1 MIDYLSPDDL
11 VYVPTLEEQEN
22 HNNIDFTNLTNEQMT
37 RIFFV
42 NDFSGSTCYFRPNR
56 IAKAIVEKEV
66 DMNYD
71 KKKNKTTGSFD
82 IKTASLDGVQIKEVC
97 IKLKI
102 DRLGNISKA

>member
-1 MIDYLSPDDL
+1 M
-11 VYVPTLEEQEN
+11 TK
-22 HNNIDFTNLTNEQMT
+22 EQME

-56 IAKAIVEKEV
+56 IAKAIIEKEI

-71 KKKNKTTGSFD
+71 KKKKKITGSFD
-82 IKTASLDGVQIKEVC
+82 NKTASFEGEQIKDIC